1 MIWFIV
7 GYFAL
12 AIISNVTVSYIV
24 IHKLSNKCGN
34 NRELFHTLI
43 DRYFRNSDNWLERN
57 LPLPYILDPVIKQVF
72 FSYAYIRIRTYCL
85 CRKAE
90 KKHLLY

>member
-7 GYFAL
+7 GYFVL
-12 AIISNVTVSYIV
+12 AIISNVTASYIV

-43 DRYFRNSDNWLERN
+43 DRHFRNSDNWLERN
-57 LPLPYILDPVIKQVF
+57 LPLPYILDPLIKQVF
-72 FSYAYIRIRTYCL
+72 FPFNIAAVIKCYREATSRLKQTSV
-85 CRKAE
+85 
-90 KKHLLY
+90 

>member
-7 GYFAL
+7 GYFVV
-12 AIISNVTVSYIV
+12 AIVANLSTSYII

-43 DRYFRNSDNWLERN
+43 DRYFRKSDNWLERN
-57 LPLPYILDPVIKQVF
+57 LPIPYILDPLIKQVF
-72 FSYAYIRIRTYCL
+72 FPFNLAALIKCYRDASS
-85 CRKAE
+85 
-90 KKHLLY
+90 HLKQASV

>member
-7 GYFAL
+7 GYFVL
-12 AIISNVTVSYIV
+12 AIIANLSVSYIV

-43 DRYFRNSDNWLERN
+43 DKYFRNSNNWLERN
-57 LPLPYILDPVIKQVF
+57 IPLPYIFDPIIKQVF
-72 FSYAYIRIRTYCL
+72 FPFNIAAVIKCYREATSRLKQTCV
-85 CRKAE
+85 
-90 KKHLLY
+90 